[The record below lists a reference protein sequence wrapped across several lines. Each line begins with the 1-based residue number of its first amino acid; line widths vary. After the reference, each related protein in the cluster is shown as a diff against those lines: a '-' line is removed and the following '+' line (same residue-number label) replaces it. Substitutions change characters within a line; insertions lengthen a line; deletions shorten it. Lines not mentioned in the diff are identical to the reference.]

1 MYNPNSPSNWS
12 WSKAFKEME
21 KTVNRAECTQQIV
34 NHLTIIILVDLI
46 ADVIQTIYD
55 K

>member
-1 MYNPNSPSNWS
+1 MILITIPIL
-12 WSKAFKEME
+12 
-21 KTVNRAECTQQIV
+21 TI
-34 NHLTIIILVDLI
+34 TIIILVDLI

>member
-1 MYNPNSPSNWS
+1 MILITIP
-12 WSKAFKEME
+12 
-21 KTVNRAECTQQIV
+21 I
-34 NHLTIIILVDLI
+34 LTITTVILVDLI

>member
-1 MYNPNSPSNWS
+1 MILITIP
-12 WSKAFKEME
+12 
-21 KTVNRAECTQQIV
+21 I
-34 NHLTIIILVDLI
+34 LTITIVILVDLI